1 MFGHKDLFL
10 ELTAFKATEAR
21 ELTSRLSFTSITIHL
36 LSFLSFFSRSLELLF
51 PTSQC

>member
-21 ELTSRLSFTSITIHL
+21 ELTLRLSFTFITIHL